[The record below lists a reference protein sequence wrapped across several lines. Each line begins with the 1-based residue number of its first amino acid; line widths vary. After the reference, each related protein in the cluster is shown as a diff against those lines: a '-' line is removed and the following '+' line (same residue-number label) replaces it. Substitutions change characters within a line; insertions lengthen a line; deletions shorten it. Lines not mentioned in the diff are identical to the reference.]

1 MDILG
6 RGTLFVGYTTQM
18 CKKYI
23 PHTDSPY
30 AQTPTSSLWYVL
42 LKLFLGVKRG
52 SVNSTCASMR
62 A

>member
-23 PHTDSPY
+23 PHTNSPY
-30 AQTPTSSLWYVL
+30 A
-42 LKLFLGVKRG
+42 
-52 SVNSTCASMR
+52 
-62 A
+62 